1 MTSCYVHPK
10 TLSIVVV
17 SRIDCYA
24 VVEGYGLHSG
34 HVAMSSGVAWSRLR
48 KQGVKFA
55 TVELSRCSLSIAC
68 LNVGHSLRRRAM
80 PVFVGFHMRWPVSS
94 GTGAFLRAEKQERY
108 ETSWRTIGRDDSYPV
123 LGRSEP

>member
-1 MTSCYVHPK
+1 MSTSRYVHPR

-17 SRIDCYA
+17 GRINCYA

-34 HVAMSSGVAWSRLR
+34 QVAMISGVVWSRLR

-55 TVELSRCSLSIAC
+55 TVGLSWCSLSTAC

-80 PVFVGFHMRWPVSS
+80 PVFVGFHTV
-94 GTGAFLRAEKQERY
+94 
-108 ETSWRTIGRDDSYPV
+108 
-123 LGRSEP
+123 

>member
-1 MTSCYVHPK
+1 M

-17 SRIDCYA
+17 GRIDSYA
-24 VVEGYGLHSG
+24 VVDGYGLHSG

-55 TVELSRCSLSIAC
+55 TVGLSRCSLSIAC

-80 PVFVGFHMRWPVSS
+80 PVFVGFHMRWPVTVSPPSAAEGS
-94 GTGAFLRAEKQERY
+94 GEVAIARVLRLLRDGGD
-108 ETSWRTIGRDDSYPV
+108 TTIDCFMHF
-123 LGRSEP
+123 